1 MSKCVDLIG
10 RRFGRLI
17 VVERLPNKVKGK
29 SAWSMWRCKC
39 DCGNHTDVLG
49 TSLKNQKTRSCGCLH
64 NESCSANG
72 KKNRTHGLKS
82 TRLYGIWHGMRL
94 RCYTTT
100 NKDYE
105 RYGGRGIKVCDEW
118 QSFEPFYQWAMANGY
133 QDALTLD
140 RIDNDGDYCP
150 ENCRWATQKEQQN
163 NRRSNRLITH
173 NGETHTIAEWNRIKG
188 FGKWVIG
195 NRLRDGWDIG
205 SAVDTPLGGKRCS
218 N

>member
-1 MSKCVDLIG
+1 
-10 RRFGRLI
+10 
-17 VVERLPNKVKGK
+17 
-29 SAWSMWRCKC
+29 
-39 DCGNHTDVLG
+39 
-49 TSLKNQKTRSCGCLH
+49 
-64 NESCSANG
+64 
-72 KKNRTHGLKS
+72 
-82 TRLYGIWHGMRL
+82 MRL

-205 SAVDTPLGGKRCS
+205 SAVDTPLGGKR
-218 N
+218 